1 MTPVLNAS
9 VDPVPN
15 PEIVT
20 EKSSAPN
27 EGKSKSWLNQTGVY

>member
-1 MTPVLNAS
+1 MTPVFNAN
-9 VDPVPN
+9 VEPLPN

-27 EGKSKSWLNQTGVY
+27 EGRSRS

>member
-1 MTPVLNAS
+1 MTPVFNAS
-9 VDPVPN
+9 VDPDPN

-27 EGKSKSWLNQTGVY
+27 EGKSKSRFSQTGVY